1 MERREIDEEKKKEVQ
16 AFTARATIGMIIV
29 VGLYLAYGILTKNLN
44 ILIFEIL
51 LGIFI
56 LGSTALTDVVEP
68 KRLGMLDQMTI
79 GQRSGYQKI
88 LLMDLVGVAALL
100 YWLLGMNS
108 EDGSTSIL
116 PIVIYFLA
124 MQMKRKFRPEFEGTV
139 DDAEPEQTEE
149 QKKDE

>member
-56 LGSTALTDVVEP
+56 LGYTALTDVVEP

-100 YWLLGMNS
+100 YWLMGMNS
-108 EDGSTSIL
+108 EEGSTSLL

-124 MQMKRKFRPEFEGTV
+124 MQMKRKFRPEFEGTL
-139 DDAEPEQTEE
+139 DEEETEQIEE